1 MGMGAFA
8 IENMRTAFE
17 NGAKHI
23 TIVAR
28 HIKPVLPK
36 MCSYEAARFITNLKN
51 MFVTSY
57 RNESWNRFFTVLDE
71 MYKTTGNQTLIN
83 RACTTDENG
92 DRYFNC
98 TGSAVSDTFFI
109 ALSEGKLTVI
119 ESEIA
124 SFNESSITTK
134 SNETIDT
141 DMVVE
146 CIGSTCDT
154 TLAEKPLTRTI
165 FMNGPSV
172 THNLR
177 ADCIGAPFI
186 MGPNEA
192 IPIPPLVSYAML
204 SDVIDTTA
212 IYFLSDVIDTT
223 AIYFYRFP
231 IYRFPKRYQAFINKT
246 TYMNPER
253 ELISNLNYQSYI
265 EFFWSILTSGE
276 TGLVEEIYDRF
287 AQRKKMYQEKLN
299 YKTAYENNQ
308 KEWEQKTNT
317 PYPLGLAKLEGLAKE
332 EPTNTTPVSTYKR
345 LYKVASWVGIDRVLG
360 WLKYRP
366 IQRLLDWLL
375 T

>member
-1 MGMGAFA
+1 MGAFA

-17 NGAKHI
+17 YDAKHI

-57 RNESWNRFFTVLDE
+57 RNESWKRFFTVLDE

-92 DRYFNC
+92 DHYFNC

-154 TLAEKPLTRTI
+154 TLAEEPLTRTI

-212 IYFLSDVIDTT
+212 IYF
-223 AIYFYRFP
+223 YRYP
-231 IYRFPKRYQAFINKT
+231 RYQAFINKT
-246 TYMNPER
+246 TYMNPKR
-253 ELISNLNYQSYI
+253 EFISNLNYQSYI

-287 AQRKKMYQEKLN
+287 VKRQEMYQKSLN
-299 YKTAYENNQ
+299 YKTAYENNKKDWQ
-308 KEWEQKTNT
+308 QKTNT
-317 PYPLGLAKLEGLAKE
+317 TPYPLEGLALEGLAKE

-345 LYKVASWVGIDRVLG
+345 LYKVASWVGIDRALG
-360 WLKYRP
+360 WLNYRP

>member
-1 MGMGAFA
+1 
-8 IENMRTAFE
+8 MRTAFE

-51 MFVTSY
+51 MFVKSY

-71 MYKTTGNQTLIN
+71 MYQTTGNQTLIN

-141 DMVVE
+141 NMVVK

-154 TLAEKPLTRTI
+154 TFAEEPLTRTI

-204 SDVIDTTA
+204 SDVIDTT
-212 IYFLSDVIDTT
+212 D
-223 AIYFYRFP
+223 IYFYR
-231 IYRFPKRYQAFINKT
+231 YPKRYQAFINKT
-246 TYMNPER
+246 TYMNPKR
-253 ELISNLNYQSYI
+253 EFISNLNYQSYI

-287 AQRKKMYQEKLN
+287 AQRRTMYQQSLN
-299 YKTAYENNQ
+299 YQTAYENNQ
-308 KEWEQKTNT
+308 TEWKQKTKR
-317 PYPLGLAKLEGLAKE
+317 PYPLKGLALEGLAKE
-332 EPTNTTPVSTYKR
+332 EPTNTTPVSTYKQ